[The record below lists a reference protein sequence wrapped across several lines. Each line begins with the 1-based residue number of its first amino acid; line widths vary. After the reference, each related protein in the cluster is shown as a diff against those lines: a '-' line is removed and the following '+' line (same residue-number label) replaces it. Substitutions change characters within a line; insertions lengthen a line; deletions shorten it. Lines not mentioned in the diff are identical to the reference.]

1 MSKKPK
7 IYDLLEN
14 SEFSVC
20 IIISMKRYFL
30 SLLFFLPLSVW
41 VEESVGTLDLFLTL
55 EGIISIFHH
64 KIYLLVFVKKSFIRL
79 RNFPSIPNMLS
90 FYPFISFSAS

>member
-20 IIISMKRYFL
+20 IFSMIKKK
-30 SLLFFLPLSVW
+30 SSILLFISLIFLACLGGGKCGHPWLVSDIRG
-41 VEESVGTLDLFLTL
+41 SNFN
-55 EGIISIFHH
+55 IS
-64 KIYLLVFVKKSFIRL
+64 
-79 RNFPSIPNMLS
+79 P
-90 FYPFISFSAS
+90 

>member
-20 IIISMKRYFL
+20 IISMIKKNLPFYFL
-30 SLLFFLPLSVW
+30 YLLFFLPVW
-41 VEESVGTLDLFLTL
+41 VEESVGTLDLFLAL

-64 KIYLLVFVKKSFIRL
+64 KIYLLVFVKKKKKKKKKVL
-79 RNFPSIPNMLS
+79 LG
-90 FYPFISFSAS
+90 

>member
-20 IIISMKRYFL
+20 ITISVKRYFL
-30 SLLFFLPLSVW
+30 YLLFFLHLSVW
-41 VEESVGTLDLFLTL
+41 VEKSVGTLDLFLTL
-55 EGIISIFHH
+55 EGIISVFHH
-64 KIYLLVFVKKSFIRL
+64 KIDLLVFVKKKKK
-79 RNFPSIPNMLS
+79 NFH
-90 FYPFISFSAS
+90 